1 LTIATGAED
10 ELGEGPEIKGPEITL
25 EDTAKSKHLPKYGS
39 RVKLRPE
46 TNEGI

>member
-1 LTIATGAED
+1 LTIATSAED
-10 ELGEGPEIKGPEITL
+10 ELNKVPEITL

>member
-1 LTIATGAED
+1 LTIATSAED
-10 ELGEGPEIKGPEITL
+10 ELSKGPKIKVPEITL